1 MKSVRDEAIIQLI
14 RSRLDQDKLTG
25 GETIYVTLENGDVI
39 LIGWCDHE
47 EQKIAAERIV
57 LGTYGVTNVISRI
70 RVRKLK
76 WLI

>member
-1 MKSVRDEAIIQLI
+1 MSTVRDEAIIQLV

-39 LIGWCDHE
+39 LIGWCDRE

-57 LGTYGVTNVISRI
+57 KGTYGVTNVISRI